1 MPREQDSVESQ
12 LLRRTRS
19 DESIH
24 RAEPRIPYFI
34 VSRPDEA
41 DAVSQIDEADDT
53 SVISRS
59 PTSFVVSI
67 VKENDDKDRDNHVD
81 IRGLQLLYLIEF

>member
-1 MPREQDSVESQ
+1 MCS
-12 LLRRTRS
+12 S
-19 DESIH
+19 DL
-24 RAEPRIPYFI
+24 
-34 VSRPDEA
+34 

-81 IRGLQLLYLIEF
+81 IRGLQLLYLIEFWQLFALMGILAGVGLMTIK